1 MNAYP
6 IRKENKR
13 TDNVI
18 EQQSEQKIPHFNTR
32 FEFFKWGSATNWET
46 AVCRPEAYKVKHIP

>member
-1 MNAYP
+1 ML
-6 IRKENKR
+6 IQSEKENKR

-32 FEFFKWGSATNWET
+32 FEFFNGDLQPIGKQQS
-46 AVCRPEAYKVKHIP
+46 VDQKHIK